1 MQQFQKLRGFAV
13 LTGIVTTL
21 ALASSTLAEPPAP
34 GGGGGGGPGQG
45 GPGQGGPGQGGPGRG
60 GRPEFKDVDKNG
72 DGFIT
77 EDEVPAERWER
88 PYGRQLAAFPAGE
101 HQQRDKLWP
110 AVARIDN
117 AYGDRNLICTCPSVE
132 ELADRAPTP

>member
-45 GPGQGGPGQGGPGRG
+45 GPGRG

-88 PYGRQLAAFPAGE
+88 LKKADTDGDGKISEEEYKKARPGGGRGPRQPGGGGGGGGGE
-101 HQQRDKLWP
+101 PKP
-110 AVARIDN
+110 GN
-117 AYGDRNLICTCPSVE
+117 PSS
-132 ELADRAPTP
+132 PK